1 MAEVPEDYDSGPE
14 ESQKLQPKRIKSHA
28 VHNAKSDTAA
38 EVNPELLPEID
49 QEPEEVKTKGDDF
62 EERKPGST
70 ENVLLKPD
78 RTPEEEIPKETN
90 MDLPSQAEP
99 EKTQVLKLETSWGAG
114 EDLEVPMG
122 EKHEEP
128 DLQPPEVSV
137 DVLTEPPAETD
148 TQPPAETKVP
158 EAASSELS
166 GVTGQNVPEQLLRE
180 GDKETGPEQN
190 TPDFPSEKPRKS
202 VEKEDLPPP
211 KTTKSEITEQIQE
224 KSEPPEV
231 TNPELPDQT
240 LRQSTEEADIRP
252 PEENP
257 IKSTEQIGT
266 EQPEQVEPKS
276 SDEKPRQSIEEK
288 VPEPSEELKV
298 GLSETPVDETSL
310 ELPEKATPEVTK
322 KTQIISAEE
331 KIPELLEEIRLMI
344 SETLLETTSEEA
356 ALRLPKEIKPDV
368 QGETQ
373 EKSIE
378 EKVLEPS
385 EEKEPTGQKEKPR
398 QSSEKS
404 QAKRT
409 SVESTKEKGP
419 VLQEQTEAEF
429 PKKKLVK
436 STEETGQVPPQTKP
450 EVQAKS
456 QPEPSKLKYPV
467 GKDELIFSDYHKKMS
482 EKETDKAKHESM
494 IGSPRESVESAGTEE
509 SHERLKELQADT
521 REPFPT
527 IPASE
532 SQLELRDSA
541 IEKKVVVLSQG
552 SEKMR
557 LKEPKINKN
566 ISLKFEYLKWSPE
579 RVAEWISELGF
590 PQYKECFTAN
600 FINGQKLIHVNC
612 CNLPQMGI
620 TDFEDMKTISRHTR
634 ELLGIEE
641 PLFSR
646 SISLPS
652 RDNIGLFLEQK
663 GHSGVK
669 SDSLTFS
676 KFVEASGLQEYG
688 PEIEAMEN
696 PEEQCPEETEALLQ
710 DDGVG
715 EE

>member
-1 MAEVPEDYDSGPE
+1 MAEVPEDYDSGPD
-14 ESQKLQPKRIKSHA
+14 ESLKLQPKRTKSHE

-38 EVNPELLPEID
+38 GVNPELLPEVD
-49 QEPEEVKTKGDDF
+49 QEPREVKTKEDDF
-62 EERKPGST
+62 EERKPGHT
-70 ENVLLKPD
+70 ENVPLEPD

-99 EKTQVLKLETSWGAG
+99 ETTQVLKLETSWGAG

-137 DVLTEPPAETD
+137 DVPTESPTETD
-148 TQPPAETKVP
+148 TQLPGETKVP

-166 GVTGQNVPEQLLRE
+166 EDTGQQNVPEQLLRE
-180 GDKETGPEQN
+180 GDKERGPGQN

-202 VEKEDLPPP
+202 VEEEDLPPP
-211 KTTKSEITEQIQE
+211 KITNSEITEQIQE

-231 TNPELPDQT
+231 TKPEFPDQT
-240 LRQSTEEADIRP
+240 LRPSTEEADIRP
-252 PEENP
+252 PEEIP

-276 SDEKPRQSIEEK
+276 PDEKPRQSIEEK
-288 VPEPSEELKV
+288 VLPEPLEELTL
-298 GLSETPVDETSL
+298 GLSETPVDEASL
-310 ELPEKATPEVTK
+310 ERPEKATPEVPK
-322 KTQIISAEE
+322 KTRRISVEE
-331 KIPELLEEIRLMI
+331 KTPDLLEEIKLEL
-344 SETLLETTSEEA
+344 SETPVDEATSEEV
-356 ALRLPKEIKPDV
+356 KPDV

-378 EKVLEPS
+378 EKIQEPS
-385 EEKEPTGQKEKPR
+385 EEREPTGQKEKPR
-398 QSSEKS
+398 KSSQKS
-404 QAKRT
+404 QSKRT
-409 SVESTKEKGP
+409 SVESRKEKGP

-429 PKKKLVK
+429 PKEKLIK
-436 STEETGQVPPQTKP
+436 STEDTGQVPPQKTKP
-450 EVQAKS
+450 EVQEKS
-456 QPEPSKLKYPV
+456 QPEPSKLRYPV
-467 GKDELIFSDYHKKMS
+467 GKDELIFSEHHKKMS
-482 EKETDKAKHESM
+482 EKETNKAKNEYM
-494 IGSPRESVESAGTEE
+494 IGSPRESVESAGTDDE
-509 SHERLKELQADT
+509 SHERLKEPQADT
-521 REPFPT
+521 SEPFPT

-532 SQLELRDSA
+532 SRMELRDSA
-541 IEKKVVVLSQG
+541 SEKKVEFSQG
-552 SEKMR
+552 LEKMG

-566 ISLKFEYLKWSPE
+566 ISLKFEHLKWSPE

-646 SISLPS
+646 SISLPY

-676 KFVEASGLQEYG
+676 EFVEASGLQEYG
-688 PEIEAMEN
+688 PQIEAMEN
-696 PEEQCPEETEALLQ
+696 PEEQCPEENEALLQ
-710 DDGVG
+710 DNGMG
-715 EE
+715 EA